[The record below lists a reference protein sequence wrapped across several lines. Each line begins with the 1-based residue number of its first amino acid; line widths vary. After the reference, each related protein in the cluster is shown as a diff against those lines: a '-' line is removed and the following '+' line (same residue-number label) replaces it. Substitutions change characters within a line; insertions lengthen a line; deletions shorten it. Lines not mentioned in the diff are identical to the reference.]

1 MPYSYDDDKQT
12 AKQWIEAIA
21 PKTVVDVGPGA
32 GTYSD
37 LARANGQ
44 HWTAIEAWAVYIEQ
58 FKLRDKYD
66 HIIVADANY
75 VDPKY
80 FKADLVII
88 GDCIEHMLADEAIE
102 LIAKIKKHAKNLII
116 SIPLGHFHQDA
127 YQGNYFEE
135 HKATWEHEQMMEC
148 LGDVKASV
156 KGERLG
162 YYWWSK

>member
-88 GDCIEHMLADEAIE
+88 G
-102 LIAKIKKHAKNLII
+102 
-116 SIPLGHFHQDA
+116 
-127 YQGNYFEE
+127 
-135 HKATWEHEQMMEC
+135 
-148 LGDVKASV
+148 V
-156 KGERLG
+156 
-162 YYWWSK
+162 